1 MTTDVEP
8 LFMCLPFVSFLELCL
23 FKSLAYL
30 FYFLTEFSLYSL
42 EISPSLMGDL
52 QIFSPI
58 LSLVFKSKSL
68 DFAELK
74 LIILKKK
81 KKTPQKPPKINNSFL
96 V

>member
-1 MTTDVEP
+1 
-8 LFMCLPFVSFLELCL
+8 
-23 FKSLAYL
+23 
-30 FYFLTEFSLYSL
+30 
-42 EISPSLMGDL
+42 MGDL